1 VSEVSGALCVHACV
15 CEADM
20 SLCACFHLATL
31 TNTIPRLP
39 INLYPLERKGEEAV
53 LLKCEQKL
61 ELFLHISAQD
71 NIRAHFTS
79 SHGLT
84 LTPCSKGLLKAHN
97 VTPLFSAG

>member
-1 VSEVSGALCVHACV
+1 MRSQGLCV
-15 CEADM
+15 CEAEM

-31 TNTIPRLP
+31 TITIPHLP
-39 INLYPLERKGEEAV
+39 INLSAHERKGEEAV

-79 SHGLT
+79 SYGLT